1 MRKRMMEEAEKHLNG
16 SMKSVLILSVVTVCT
31 GLLLDVERVGG
42 VESCRMD
49 LDCRKQYPVHFR
61 RLVSSAWRLGRSFFQ
76 KTASSYSGLRGDP
89 VAFIRCTGGGMVSG
103 SGCDGLYGCRLPF
116 HTGWEEDRV
125 LFVMFAILF
134 SCAAFFLFYGYRKCY
149 ILLCDSRI
157 EYRGFFRKK
166 TVPVSDIKKIL
177 VIEKRNRNGLMVKV
191 GYRFLG
197 ADEKELFTAGI
208 DMVHVQEFMNHFSDL
223 YQQAATE
230 YVAGKQQ
237 EEREQN

>member
-16 SMKSVLILSVVTVCT
+16 SMKSVLILSVVTMCT
-31 GLLLDVERVGG
+31 GMLWTWNGLEAWKAAGWIWTAENSTRFILGVWCLLPGVWGVHFSRKRHRHIPDCEVILWHSLDV
-42 VESCRMD
+42 
-49 LDCRKQYPVHFR
+49 
-61 RLVSSAWRLGRSFFQ
+61 LGAGWFLEAVAMGY
-76 KTASSYSGLRGDP
+76 TAA
-89 VAFIRCTGGGMVSG
+89 AF
-103 SGCDGLYGCRLPF
+103 LF

-197 ADEKELFTAGI
+197 AGEKELFTAGI